1 MRLHRDSTAL
11 LVVDIQSRL
20 APAMH
25 QSESAI
31 QANSALIRAARQLDI
46 PVFASEHCAE
56 KIGPTVADLRVLLK
70 DDEILHKRHFSC
82 ADDAATYTA
91 GFDKA
96 SYVSGDV
103 AKLTVTFKDAKG
115 NVANNVSAAS
125 ALSVIAVPG
134 MTLVSATGSATAV
147 LKQGGK
153 FEYTYTVGQIAGKY
167 AAVVDF
173 TGSSTNLATYAA
185 VQNPSYSISTGGD
198 STTNADVLKSIVALI
213 ASINKQIQA
222 LQKLILKR

>member
-46 PVFASEHCAE
+46 TVFASEHCAE

-82 ADDAATYTA
+82 ADDAAIMQTLKRLGKSQIVVTGMEAHVCVLQTVLGLAEHGYKPFFVA
-91 GFDKA
+91 DAVA
-96 SYVSGDV
+96 SRHVRN
-103 AKLTVTFKDAKG
+103 KEL
-115 NVANNVSAAS
+115 AAHR
-125 ALSVIAVPG
+125 LRQQGVP
-134 MTLVSATGSATAV
+134 V
-147 LKQGGK
+147 
-153 FEYTYTVGQIAGKY
+153 
-167 AAVVDF
+167 
-173 TGSSTNLATYAA
+173 
-185 VQNPSYSISTGGD
+185 ISTEMALFEWMGH
-198 STTNADVLKSIVALI
+198 ADHPAFRDILGLIKSL
-213 ASINKQIQA
+213 
-222 LQKLILKR
+222 

>member
-56 KIGPTVADLRVLLK
+56 KIGPTVADLRTLLK

-82 ADDAATYTA
+82 ADDAGIMQTLKRLGKSQIVVTGMEAHVCVLQTVLGLVEHGYKPFFVA
-91 GFDKA
+91 DAVA
-96 SYVSGDV
+96 SRH
-103 AKLTVTFKDAKG
+103 
-115 NVANNVSAAS
+115 
-125 ALSVIAVPG
+125 
-134 MTLVSATGSATAV
+134 
-147 LKQGGK
+147 
-153 FEYTYTVGQIAGKY
+153 
-167 AAVVDF
+167 
-173 TGSSTNLATYAA
+173 
-185 VQNPSYSISTGGD
+185 VQNKELAAHRLRQQGVPVISTEMALFEWMGH
-198 STTNADVLKSIVALI
+198 ADHPAFRDILGLIKSL
-213 ASINKQIQA
+213 
-222 LQKLILKR
+222 